1 MTISNR
7 DVLEAADAKAIK
19 NNFKPLTQ
27 QVENLIVKF
36 EEITDEFDI
45 VRRNN
50 CYNLI
55 ISMLPFYLRGANRNG
70 PYGKQCYTCGSFW
83 HLQNRCYLRRTIQR
97 QHLPLPLPRQRW
109 GPPIYQQR
117 RPQTPHPTV
126 AQRHRFLSGQST
138 RLQPKK
144 DVEMPSPQMNWSELA
159 LTGVSTTNLMS
170 TTTRSN
176 DKQIMDNSKNI
187 KNCVHNGM
195 KCFTPIMNTLISI
208 NQCDIAENYMIDE
221 NLVQSLFDGGFGL
234 IKNENRN
241 HMQESTFDY
250 SGLASYITKPQMA
263 EEPLT
268 PGLQLIPAVASAC
281 SQSSNDKMEDGS
293 DIHRQVAIDEKRKND
308 IKDPGVALE
317 DDDNDVENDTNDI
330 DEDEADDG
338 VDEVDHEGNDDEISD
353 LSDTDGNDATEE
365 DIQMVEEFKP
375 TPLSLKFA
383 LAHNRVQTIMTKGK
397 EAATLKRQR
406 GALKR
411 QLYYLQGIYLVILTL
426 ILIIWILHRNFSQ
439 NLQVNVRAA
448 RARAKTRRKQDIDQ
462 NIAIVDGNSCS
473 YLIEKYGRI
482 LVFFS
487 RYFYIVDVWMLI
499 FFANF
504 YSSKT
509 VITMTSVN

>member
-1 MTISNR
+1 
-7 DVLEAADAKAIK
+7 
-19 NNFKPLTQ
+19 
-27 QVENLIVKF
+27 
-36 EEITDEFDI
+36 
-45 VRRNN
+45 
-50 CYNLI
+50 
-55 ISMLPFYLRGANRNG
+55 MLPFHNRGAHRNG

-83 HLQNRCYLRRTIQR
+83 HLQNRCYLRRTMQR
-97 QHLPLPLPRQRW
+97 QHLPWPLPRQRW

-126 AQRHRFLSGQST
+126 GQHHRSPSGQST
-138 RLQPKK
+138 RRHPIE
-144 DVEMPSPQMNWSELA
+144 DVEISSPQMDWSVLA
-159 LTGVSTTNLMS
+159 LTGVPATNLMS

-176 DKQIMDNSKNI
+176 DKQLMDNSKNI

-195 KCFTPIMNTLISI
+195 KCFTPKMNNLISI
-208 NQCDIAENYMIDE
+208 NHCDIAENYMIDE
-221 NLVQSLFDGGFGL
+221 NFVQSLFNGGFGF

-241 HMQESTFDY
+241 HMQDSTFDY
-250 SGLASYITKPQMA
+250 FGLASYITKPQMV

-268 PGLQLIPAVASAC
+268 PVLQLMPAVAPAG

-293 DIHRQVAIDEKRKND
+293 DIHRHVAIDEKRKNY
-308 IKDPGVALE
+308 IKDPVIGLE

-383 LAHNRVQTIMTKGK
+383 LAHNRVQAIMVKGK

-426 ILIIWILHRNFSQ
+426 ILIIWILHGNFLQ

-448 RARAKTRRKQDIDQ
+448 RARAKTRRKQHIDQ
-462 NIAIVDGNSCS
+462 NIAIVDRNNILLFTINK
-473 YLIEKYGRI
+473 LI
-482 LVFFS
+482 
-487 RYFYIVDVWMLI
+487 
-499 FFANF
+499 N
-504 YSSKT
+504 
-509 VITMTSVN
+509 